1 MTANGRTRTT
11 NRAANPAAV
20 LLLVSVAGSAYAQ
33 NFMRSPIGGGPQL
46 SIGPRVNPGI
56 GRAGGNAGGGLDGT
70 VGRMPLHGPATSW
83 TDDGPRSSMPPLRAR
98 DAPRFSADCDD
109 GTRQCSGRPV
119 SVNGSGKGA
128 ARKGRAGSGGSSRAQ
143 DVAATRTVP
152 DELVA
157 EINGALTET
166 QTDALARRHGL
177 SRIASQ
183 NIPLLGATIGLF
195 RTAGNRSANAV
206 ARDLASDGSVRAVQ
220 PNYRYALQ
228 DQKPAAGNSD
238 PAQYAQTQLHLPEA
252 HRLARGMN
260 VTIAVIDS
268 GIDAAHPELANTVA
282 DTFDALGSKDGPHAH
297 GTAVAGVIAAR
308 VRLTGSAPEVRI
320 LAIRAF
326 GAAAGGAE
334 STSYVILRSL
344 DYAVAHGAQIVNMSF
359 AGPQDALV
367 ARAVAAAAARDVV
380 LVAAAGNAG
389 PKSPPLYPAA
399 NPDVIAVSGIDAGE
413 RPMAVSNRGSY
424 IALAAP
430 GADLLVPV
438 PDGKYQLMSG
448 TSFSAAFV
456 SGIAALV
463 LERSPALKPAE
474 VRKVLTGTAR
484 DLGTPGRDDL
494 FGAGEADA
502 LAAVMAATNA
512 PVAATADKPSQPAPE
527 ADGNNTSVSRAL
539 NEPAPSIASHDS
551 AVNHRAAQ

>member
-1 MTANGRTRTT
+1 MTANGRTRST
-11 NRAANPAAV
+11 NRATVAAAA
-20 LLLVSVAGSAYAQ
+20 LLLVCVAGSAYAQ
-33 NFMRSPIGGGPQL
+33 SFMRSPIGGGV
-46 SIGPRVNPGI
+46 SAGPRINPGI
-56 GRAGGNAGGGLDGT
+56 GRPGGSAAGGP
-70 VGRMPLHGPATSW
+70 PLSADRGPPASW
-83 TDDGPRSSMPPLRAR
+83 TDEGPRSGMRPPDAR
-98 DAPRFSADCDD
+98 YAPRLSSGCDNADR
-109 GTRQCSGRPV
+109 GQCADRPV
-119 SVNGSGKGA
+119 ASNGSGKGA
-128 ARKGRAGSGGSSRAQ
+128 ARKGRAGDGGIRAQ
-143 DVAATRTVP
+143 DVAGTRTVP
-152 DELVA
+152 NELVA
-157 EINGALTET
+157 EIDGILTEA
-166 QTDALARRHGL
+166 QADALARRHGL
-177 SRIASQ
+177 RRIASQ

-195 RTAGNRSANAV
+195 RIAGNRSADAV
-206 ARDLASDGSVRAVQ
+206 SREFANDGSVRSVQ

-228 DQKPAAGNSD
+228 DQRAASGGND
-238 PAQYAQTQLHLPEA
+238 PAQYAQAKLHLPEA

-297 GTAVAGVIAAR
+297 GTAIAGAIAAR

-326 GAAAGGAE
+326 GVVGGGAE

-359 AGPQDALV
+359 AGPKDALV
-367 ARAVAAAAARDVV
+367 GRAVAAAAAKDVM

-389 PKSPPLYPAA
+389 PTSPPLYPAA
-399 NPDVIAVSGIDAGE
+399 YPDVIAVSGIDAGD
-413 RPMAVSNRGSY
+413 RLMAASNRGSH

-430 GADLLVPV
+430 GADILVPV

-463 LERSPALKPAE
+463 LERGPALKPAE
-474 VRKVLTGTAR
+474 VRRILTGTAR
-484 DLGTPGRDDL
+484 DLGAPGRDDL

-502 LAAVMAATNA
+502 LAAVMAAANA
-512 PVAATADKPSQPAPE
+512 PVAAATDKLPQPAPTP
-527 ADGNNTSVSRAL
+527 DGNNTSVSRAL
-539 NEPAPSIASHDS
+539 NEAAPSIASEFS
-551 AVNHRAAQ
+551 AANRGAAR

>member
-1 MTANGRTRTT
+1 MAGRTPLSADRG
-11 NRAANPAAV
+11 PAA
-20 LLLVSVAGSAYAQ
+20 
-33 NFMRSPIGGGPQL
+33 
-46 SIGPRVNPGI
+46 
-56 GRAGGNAGGGLDGT
+56 
-70 VGRMPLHGPATSW
+70 SW
-83 TDDGPRSSMPPLRAR
+83 TDESPRSGMRPPNAR
-98 DAPRFSADCDD
+98 YAPRFSTACDD
-109 GTRQCSGRPV
+109 GDRGQCSDRLGAG
-119 SVNGSGKGA
+119 NGGGKGA
-128 ARKGRAGSGGSSRAQ
+128 AKKGRPGGGGTRAQ
-143 DVAATRTVP
+143 DVVGTRTVP
-152 DELVA
+152 NELVA
-157 EINGALTET
+157 EIDGALTEA

-177 SRIASQ
+177 RRIASQ

-195 RTAGNRSANAV
+195 RMAGNRSADAV
-206 ARDLASDGSVRAVQ
+206 SREFASDSSVRSVQ

-228 DQKPAAGNSD
+228 EQKPPSGGND
-238 PAQYAQTQLHLPEA
+238 PAQYAQTQLHLAEA

-297 GTAVAGVIAAR
+297 GTAIAGAIAAR
-308 VRLTGSAPEVRI
+308 VKLTGSAPEVRI

-326 GAAAGGAE
+326 GAVAGGAE

-359 AGPQDALV
+359 AGPKDALV
-367 ARAVAAAAARDVV
+367 ERAVAATAARDVV

-389 PKSPPLYPAA
+389 AKSPPLYPAA
-399 NPDVIAVSGIDAGE
+399 YPDVITVSGIDAGD
-413 RPMAVSNRGSY
+413 RLMAASNRGSY

-438 PDGKYQLMSG
+438 PDGKYTLMSG

-463 LERSPALKPAE
+463 LERGPALKPAD
-474 VRKVLTGTAR
+474 VRKVLTSTAR

-502 LAAVMAATNA
+502 LAAVMAATSA
-512 PVAATADKPSQPAPE
+512 PVASAVDKPPQPAPTP
-527 ADGNNTSVSRAL
+527 DGNNTSVSRAL
-539 NEPAPSIASHDS
+539 NEGAPSVAADDS
-551 AVNHRAAQ
+551 AANHRAAQ

>member
-1 MTANGRTRTT
+1 M
-11 NRAANPAAV
+11 NRAAIAAAV

-33 NFMRSPIGGGPQL
+33 NFMRSPIGGRPQL

-56 GRAGGNAGGGLDGT
+56 GRAGGGLDGT
-70 VGRMPLHGPATSW
+70 ADRTPLHGPATSW
-83 TDDGPRSSMPPLRAR
+83 TGDGPRSSLPLPRAR

-109 GTRQCSGRPV
+109 GTRQCAGRPV
-119 SVNGSGKGA
+119 AVNGGGKGA
-128 ARKGRAGSGGSSRAQ
+128 ARKGKAGGGSSRAQ

-152 DELVA
+152 NELVA
-157 EINGALTET
+157 EIDGTLSET
-166 QTDALARRHGL
+166 LTDALAGRHGL
-177 SRIASQ
+177 RRIASQ

-195 RTAGNRSANAV
+195 RTAGNRSVDAV
-206 ARDLASDGSVRAVQ
+206 ARELASDSRVRSVQ

-228 DQKPAAGNSD
+228 DQKPAAGGSD

-326 GAAAGGAE
+326 GTAAGGAE
-334 STSYVILRSL
+334 STSYVILKSL

-359 AGPQDALV
+359 AGPQDALI
-367 ARAVAAAAARDVV
+367 ARAVAAAAAKDVV

-399 NPDVIAVSGIDAGE
+399 NPDVIAVGGIDAGE
-413 RPMAVSNRGSY
+413 RLMAASNRGSY

-512 PVAATADKPSQPAPE
+512 HVAVSADKPSQPAQA

-539 NEPAPSIASHDS
+539 NEAAPSVASDDS
-551 AVNHRAAQ
+551 AANHRAAQ

>member
-1 MTANGRTRTT
+1 MTANGRTQST
-11 NRAANPAAV
+11 NRAAIAAAV
-20 LLLVSVAGSAYAQ
+20 LLLVCLPNSTYSQG
-33 NFMRSPIGGGPQL
+33 FMRSPIGGGPQL
-46 SIGPRVNPGI
+46 SVGPRVNPGI
-56 GRAGGNAGGGLDGT
+56 GRVGGGLDGT
-70 VGRMPLHGPATSW
+70 AGRAPLHGPATSW
-83 TDDGPRSSMPPLRAR
+83 TDEGPRSSRPPSLAR
-98 DAPRFSADCDD
+98 DPPRFPADCDD
-109 GTRQCSGRPV
+109 GTRRCSGRPV
-119 SVNGSGKGA
+119 AANGGGKGA
-128 ARKGRAGSGGSSRAQ
+128 ARKGGAGSGGGIRGQ
-143 DVAATRTVP
+143 DVAGTRTVP
-152 DELVA
+152 NELLA
-157 EINGALTET
+157 EIDGALTET

-177 SRIASQ
+177 RRIASQ

-195 RTAGNRSANAV
+195 RTAGNRSVDAV
-206 ARDLASDGSVRAVQ
+206 ARDLASDSSVRSVQ

-228 DQKPAAGNSD
+228 DQKSAAGGSD
-238 PAQYAQTQLHLPEA
+238 PAQYAQAQLHLPEA

-359 AGPQDALV
+359 AGPRDTLIE
-367 ARAVAAAAARDVV
+367 RAVAAAAARDVV

-399 NPDVIAVSGIDAGE
+399 NPDVIAVGGVDAGE
-413 RPMAVSNRGSY
+413 RLMAASNRGSY

-474 VRKVLTGTAR
+474 VRKVLTRTAR

-494 FGAGEADA
+494 FGSGEADA
-502 LAAVMAATNA
+502 LAAVMAATSA
-512 PVAATADKPSQPAPE
+512 PVATTVDKPSQPTTA

-539 NEPAPSIASHDS
+539 NEPAPSIASDDS
-551 AVNHRAAQ
+551 AANPRAAQ

>member
-1 MTANGRTRTT
+1 MTPNGRTRST
-11 NRAANPAAV
+11 NRAAIAAAV
-20 LLLVSVAGSAYAQ
+20 LLLVCFPSSAYSQ
-33 NFMRSPIGGGPQL
+33 NFMRSPVGGGPRVSL
-46 SIGPRVNPGI
+46 GPRVNPGI
-56 GRAGGNAGGGLDGT
+56 GRIDGNGGPAGRA
-70 VGRMPLHGPATSW
+70 PLHGPATSW
-83 TDDGPRSSMPPLRAR
+83 IDDGPRSSMPPSRAR
-98 DAPRFSADCDD
+98 DAPRFSADCGD

-119 SVNGSGKGA
+119 AFSSGGKGA
-128 ARKGRAGSGGSSRAQ
+128 ARKGRAGGGGSRAP
-143 DVAATRTVP
+143 DVAATRAVP
-152 DELVA
+152 NELVA
-157 EINGALTET
+157 EIDGALSET
-166 QTDALARRHGL
+166 QIDALARRHGL

-183 NIPLLGATIGLF
+183 NILLLGATIGLF
-195 RTAGNRSANAV
+195 RTAGTRSADAV
-206 ARDLASDGSVRAVQ
+206 GRDLASEGSVRSVQ

-228 DQKPAAGNSD
+228 DQKPAAGGSD
-238 PAQYAQTQLHLPEA
+238 PAQYAQAQLHLPQA

-268 GIDAAHPELANTVA
+268 GVDAAHPELANTVA

-334 STSYVILRSL
+334 STSYVILKSL

-359 AGPQDALV
+359 AGPQDAFV

-389 PKSPPLYPAA
+389 PNSPPLYPAA
-399 NPDVIAVSGIDAGE
+399 DPDVIAVSGIDAGE
-413 RPMAVSNRGSY
+413 RLMAASNRGSY
-424 IALAAP
+424 VALAAP

-463 LERSPALKPAE
+463 LEHAPALKPAE

-502 LAAVMAATNA
+502 LAAVMAATAA
-512 PVAATADKPSQPAPE
+512 PVAVTADKPSQPATA

-539 NEPAPSIASHDS
+539 NEPAPSLASDNS
-551 AVNHRAAQ
+551 AANRRAAQ

>member
-1 MTANGRTRTT
+1 MTANSRTQST
-11 NRAANPAAV
+11 NGAAIAVAV
-20 LLLVSVAGSAYAQ
+20 LLLVSAASSAHAQ
-33 NFMRSPIGGGPQL
+33 NFMRSPIGAGPQL

-56 GRAGGNAGGGLDGT
+56 GRAGGGLDGT
-70 VGRMPLHGPATSW
+70 AGRAPFHGPATSW
-83 TDDGPRSSMPPLRAR
+83 TGDGPRSSLPPSRGR

-109 GTRQCSGRPV
+109 GTRRCAGRPV
-119 SVNGSGKGA
+119 AVNGGGKGA
-128 ARKGRAGSGGSSRAQ
+128 ARKGKAGGGGSSSRAQ
-143 DVAATRTVP
+143 DVAATRAVP
-152 DELVA
+152 NELVA
-157 EINGALTET
+157 EIDGALTET
-166 QTDALARRHGL
+166 QTDALAGRYGL

-183 NIPLLGATIGLF
+183 NIQLLGATIGLF
-195 RTAGNRSANAV
+195 RTAGNRSVDAV
-206 ARDLASDGSVRAVQ
+206 VRDLASDSSVRSVQ

-228 DQKPAAGNSD
+228 DQKPAAGGSD

-268 GIDAAHPELANTVA
+268 GIDVAHPELANTVA

-326 GAAAGGAE
+326 SVAAGGAE

-359 AGPQDALV
+359 AGPRDALIE
-367 ARAVAAAAARDVV
+367 RAVAAAVARDVV

-399 NPDVIAVSGIDAGE
+399 NPDVIAVGGIDAGE
-413 RPMAVSNRGSY
+413 RLMAASNRGSY

-512 PVAATADKPSQPAPE
+512 PVAATVDKPSQPVHE

-539 NEPAPSIASHDS
+539 NEPAPSIASDDS
-551 AVNHRAAQ
+551 AANHRAAQ

>member
-1 MTANGRTRTT
+1 
-11 NRAANPAAV
+11 
-20 LLLVSVAGSAYAQ
+20 
-33 NFMRSPIGGGPQL
+33 GGG
-46 SIGPRVNPGI
+46 
-56 GRAGGNAGGGLDGT
+56 T
-70 VGRMPLHGPATSW
+70 
-83 TDDGPRSSMPPLRAR
+83 
-98 DAPRFSADCDD
+98 
-109 GTRQCSGRPV
+109 
-119 SVNGSGKGA
+119 
-128 ARKGRAGSGGSSRAQ
+128 RAQ
-143 DVAATRTVP
+143 DVAGTRTVP
-152 DELVA
+152 NELVA
-157 EINGALTET
+157 EIDGAMTEA

-177 SRIASQ
+177 RRIASQ

-195 RTAGNRSANAV
+195 RMADNRSADA
-206 ARDLASDGSVRAVQ
+206 ASREFAGDGSVRSVQ

-228 DQKPAAGNSD
+228 DQKPPSGGND
-238 PAQYAQTQLHLPEA
+238 PSQYAQMQLHLPEA

-268 GIDAAHPELANTVA
+268 PIDAAHPELANTVA

-297 GTAVAGVIAAR
+297 GTAIAGAIAAR
-308 VRLTGSAPEVRI
+308 VKLTGSAPEVRI

-326 GAAAGGAE
+326 GAVADGAE

-359 AGPQDALV
+359 AGPKDALV
-367 ARAVAAAAARDVV
+367 ERAVAATAVRDVV

-389 PKSPPLYPAA
+389 AKSPPLYPAA
-399 NPDVIAVSGIDAGE
+399 YPDVIAVSGIDAGD
-413 RPMAVSNRGSY
+413 RLMAASNRGSY

-463 LERSPALKPAE
+463 LERGPALKPAD
-474 VRKVLTGTAR
+474 VRKVLTSTAR
-484 DLGTPGRDDL
+484 DLGIPGRDDL

-502 LAAVMAATNA
+502 LAAVMAATSA
-512 PVAATADKPSQPAPE
+512 PVASAVDKPPQPALRP
-527 ADGNNTSVSRAL
+527 DGNNTSVSRAL
-539 NEPAPSIASHDS
+539 NEGAPSVAADDS
-551 AVNHRAAQ
+551 AANHRAAQ

>member
-1 MTANGRTRTT
+1 MTANGRTRST
-11 NRAANPAAV
+11 NRAAIAAAV

-33 NFMRSPIGGGPQL
+33 NFVRSPIGGRPL

-56 GRAGGNAGGGLDGT
+56 GGAGGGLAD
-70 VGRMPLHGPATSW
+70 RAPLHGPATSW
-83 TDDGPRSSMPPLRAR
+83 TGDGPRSGMPPPRVH

-119 SVNGSGKGA
+119 SVNGGGKGA
-128 ARKGRAGSGGSSRAQ
+128 ARKGRAGGGGSSRAQ

-152 DELVA
+152 NELVA
-157 EINGALTET
+157 EIDGALTET

-177 SRIASQ
+177 RRIASQ

-195 RTAGNRSANAV
+195 RTAGNRSADAV
-206 ARDLASDGSVRAVQ
+206 ARDLASDSSVRSVQ

-228 DQKPAAGNSD
+228 DQKPAAGGSD

-367 ARAVAAAAARDVV
+367 ARAVAAAAARDIV

-399 NPDVIAVSGIDAGE
+399 NPDVIAVGGIDAGE
-413 RPMAVSNRGSY
+413 RLMAASNRGSY
-424 IALAAP
+424 VALAAP

-456 SGIAALV
+456 SGISALV
-463 LERSPALKPAE
+463 LERNPALKPAE

-484 DLGTPGRDDL
+484 DLGASGRDDL

-502 LAAVMAATNA
+502 LAAVTAATSA
-512 PVAATADKPSQPAPE
+512 PVAATVDEPPQPAKA

-539 NEPAPSIASHDS
+539 NEPAPSIAADDS
-551 AVNHRAAQ
+551 AANHRAAQ

>member
-1 MTANGRTRTT
+1 MTANGRTRST
-11 NRAANPAAV
+11 NRAAVAAAA
-20 LLLVSVAGSAYAQ
+20 LLLVCLSPSAYAQ
-33 NFMRSPIGGGPQL
+33 NFMRSPVGGGPQMSL
-46 SIGPRVNPGI
+46 GARVNPGI
-56 GRAGGNAGGGLDGT
+56 SRAGGNTIGGFGGMAGRTPLSADRGP
-70 VGRMPLHGPATSW
+70 VGSW
-83 TDDGPRSSMPPLRAR
+83 TDEGPRSGMRSPHYT
-98 DAPRFSADCDD
+98 PRFSAGCND
-109 GTRQCSGRPV
+109 GDRGQCSDRTVAG
-119 SVNGSGKGA
+119 NGGGKGA
-128 ARKGRAGSGGSSRAQ
+128 ARKGRPGGGGTRAQ
-143 DVAATRTVP
+143 DVAGKRTVP
-152 DELVA
+152 NELVA
-157 EINGALTET
+157 EIDGALTEA

-177 SRIASQ
+177 RRIASQ

-195 RTAGNRSANAV
+195 RMAGDRSADAV
-206 ARDLASDGSVRAVQ
+206 SREFANDSSVRSVQ

-228 DQKPAAGNSD
+228 DQKPSGGND

-297 GTAVAGVIAAR
+297 GTAIAGAIAAR
-308 VRLTGSAPEVRI
+308 IRLTGSAPEVRI

-326 GAAAGGAE
+326 GAVAGGAE
-334 STSYVILRSL
+334 STSYVILRSF

-359 AGPQDALV
+359 AGPKDALV
-367 ARAVAAAAARDVV
+367 ERAVAATAARDVV

-389 PKSPPLYPAA
+389 AKSPPLYPAA
-399 NPDVIAVSGIDAGE
+399 YPDVIAVSGIDASD
-413 RPMAVSNRGSY
+413 RLMAASNRGSY
-424 IALAAP
+424 VALAAP

-463 LERSPALKPAE
+463 LERGPALKPAD
-474 VRKVLTGTAR
+474 VRKVLTSTAR
-484 DLGTPGRDDL
+484 DLGTLGRDDL

-502 LAAVMAATNA
+502 LAAVIAATSA
-512 PVAATADKPSQPAPE
+512 PVASAVDKPPQPAPTP
-527 ADGNNTSVSRAL
+527 DGNNTSVSRAL
-539 NEPAPSIASHDS
+539 NDAAPSVASDDS
-551 AVNHRAAQ
+551 AANHRAAQ

>member
-1 MTANGRTRTT
+1 MTANGRTRST
-11 NRAANPAAV
+11 NRAAIAAAV
-20 LLLVSVAGSAYAQ
+20 LLLASVAGSAYAQ
-33 NFMRSPIGGGPQL
+33 NFMRSPIGGRPQL

-56 GRAGGNAGGGLDGT
+56 GGAGGNAGGGLDGT
-70 VGRMPLHGPATSW
+70 AGRAPLHGPATSW
-83 TDDGPRSSMPPLRAR
+83 TGDGPRSSMPPPHVR
-98 DAPRFSADCDD
+98 DAPRFSSDCDD

-119 SVNGSGKGA
+119 AVNGGGKGA
-128 ARKGRAGSGGSSRAQ
+128 ARKGRAGGGGSSRAQ
-143 DVAATRTVP
+143 DVAATRTAP
-152 DELVA
+152 NELVA
-157 EINGALTET
+157 EIDGALTET

-177 SRIASQ
+177 RRIVSQ
-183 NIPLLGATIGLF
+183 NISLLGATIGLF
-195 RTAGNRSANAV
+195 HTDGNRSADAV
-206 ARDLASDGSVRAVQ
+206 ARDLASDSSVRSVQ

-228 DQKPAAGNSD
+228 DQKPAAGGSD

-359 AGPQDALV
+359 AGPKDALV

-399 NPDVIAVSGIDAGE
+399 NPDVIAVGGIDAGE
-413 RPMAVSNRGSY
+413 RLMAASNRGSY

-430 GADLLVPV
+430 GADLLVSV

-502 LAAVMAATNA
+502 LAAVMAATSA
-512 PVAATADKPSQPAPE
+512 PVAATVDKPSQPAHE

-539 NEPAPSIASHDS
+539 NEAAPSIASDDS
-551 AVNHRAAQ
+551 AANHRAAQ

>member
-1 MTANGRTRTT
+1 MTANGRTRST
-11 NRAANPAAV
+11 NRAAIAAAV
-20 LLLVSVAGSAYAQ
+20 LLLASVAGSAYAQ
-33 NFMRSPIGGGPQL
+33 NFMRSPIGGRPQL

-56 GRAGGNAGGGLDGT
+56 GGAGGNAGGGLDGT
-70 VGRMPLHGPATSW
+70 AGRAPLHGPATSW
-83 TDDGPRSSMPPLRAR
+83 TGDGPRSSMPPPHVR
-98 DAPRFSADCDD
+98 DAPRFSSDCDD

-119 SVNGSGKGA
+119 AVNGGGKGA
-128 ARKGRAGSGGSSRAQ
+128 ARKGRAGGGGSSRAQ
-143 DVAATRTVP
+143 DVAATRTAP
-152 DELVA
+152 NELVA
-157 EINGALTET
+157 EIDGALTET

-177 SRIASQ
+177 RRIVSQ
-183 NIPLLGATIGLF
+183 NISLLGATIGLF
-195 RTAGNRSANAV
+195 HTDGNRSADAV
-206 ARDLASDGSVRAVQ
+206 ARDLASDSSVRSVQ

-228 DQKPAAGNSD
+228 DQKPAAGGSD

-359 AGPQDALV
+359 AGPKDALV

-389 PKSPPLYPAA
+389 PEIAATVSRRQSRCDRGRRHRCRRAADGRLEPRQLHRVGGAGRRSPRVGAGRQVPA
-399 NPDVIAVSGIDAGE
+399 DVRHLLFGRVRQRHRGTGAGAQSGIEA
-413 RPMAVSNRGSY
+413 RRG
-424 IALAAP
+424 AE
-430 GADLLVPV
+430 G
-438 PDGKYQLMSG
+438 PDRHGP
-448 TSFSAAFV
+448 
-456 SGIAALV
+456 
-463 LERSPALKPAE
+463 RS
-474 VRKVLTGTAR
+474 R
-484 DLGTPGRDDL
+484 DTW
-494 FGAGEADA
+494 
-502 LAAVMAATNA
+502 T
-512 PVAATADKPSQPAPE
+512 
-527 ADGNNTSVSRAL
+527 
-539 NEPAPSIASHDS
+539 
-551 AVNHRAAQ
+551 